1 MTRVAFER
9 EFTDGERERGRERFV
24 SWCLEPSQ
32 PQRTTSGLERER
44 EREDVLTE
52 TARRGIEKETDRS
65 RLREKGAGRQWI

>member
-44 EREDVLTE
+44 ERGRPHRDSEERDREGDRQKQTE
-52 TARRGIEKETDRS
+52 RKGRG
-65 RLREKGAGRQWI
+65 